1 MMAERDTADR
11 YLAAFLADR
20 VGAELAGLI
29 SGVVKFGLFVKLDET
44 GADGLVPVRSLG
56 EEFFRFDARDATLT
70 GSDSGVVFALGSR
83 VTVKLAEVSP
93 VTGGIILELLT
104 LEDRALPRARGRS
117 RGAPPRR
124 KLGQE
129 RARETKERKVSRR
142 RKL

>member
-1 MMAERDTADR
+1 MA
-11 YLAAFLADR
+11 
-20 VGAELAGLI
+20 
-29 SGVVKFGLFVKLDET
+29 KFGLFVKLDES

-56 EEFFRFDARDATLT
+56 DEYFRFDAREGTLT
-70 GSDSGVVFALGSR
+70 GGDSGVVFALGSR

-104 LEDRALPRARGRS
+104 LEDHPLPRGRGRGAR

-129 RARETKERKVSRR
+129 RAREAKERKVSRR
-142 RKL
+142 RK